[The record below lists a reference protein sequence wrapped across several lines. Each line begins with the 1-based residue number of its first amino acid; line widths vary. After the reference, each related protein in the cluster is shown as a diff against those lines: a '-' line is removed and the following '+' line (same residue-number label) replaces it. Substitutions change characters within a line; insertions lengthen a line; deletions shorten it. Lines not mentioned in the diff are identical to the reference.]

1 MCPKKDGASVNVKL
15 GRNLANRFNRY
26 VEEIWFPKAVVIGK
40 ALKEYMD
47 RYAPQDGY
55 KTE

>member
-1 MCPKKDGASVNVKL
+1 MCSKKDGEFVNVKL
-15 GRNLANRFNRY
+15 GRSLADKFNMY
-26 VEEIWFPKAVVIGK
+26 VEETMFLKVVVIGK

-47 RYAPQDGY
+47 RYASSDGG

>member
-1 MCPKKDGASVNVKL
+1 MRPKKDGAFVNVKL
-15 GRNLANRFNRY
+15 ERSLACRFNRY
-26 VEEIWFPKAVVIGK
+26 VEEVWFPKAVVIGK

-47 RYAPQDGY
+47 RYVSSDDG

>member
-1 MCPKKDGASVNVKL
+1 MYSKKDGRFVNGKF
-15 GRNLANRFNRY
+15 GRSLADRFNKY

-47 RYAPQDGY
+47 RYVLQDGY